1 MGFEVVVT
9 QDFKEWWL
17 RLSLGQR
24 EDVMAR
30 VELLE
35 QQGPALGRPVVDRIE
50 GSRFHHMKELR
61 CSSSGALRVL
71 FAFDPSRRAVLLVG
85 GDKAGRWDDWYD
97 DSILHADELYQ
108 KHLDDIEGQGG
119 N

>member
-1 MGFEVVVT
+1 
-9 QDFKEWWL
+9 
-17 RLSLGQR
+17 
-24 EDVMAR
+24 MAR

-35 QQGPALGRPVVDRIE
+35 QEGPALGRPVVDRIE
-50 GSRFHHMKELR
+50 GSQFHHMKELR

-71 FAFDPSRRAVLLVG
+71 FAFDPNRRAVLLVG

-97 DSILHADELYQ
+97 DSIARADELYQ